1 MTMCSR
7 AASFHR
13 ARLGWPV
20 LAWLAAA
27 PAALAGTPIEERA
40 TADPAGQV
48 EVSNTAGSVV
58 ITAWPRNE
66 VEVTGTLGEGTERL
80 EFSSSGK
87 LTRVK
92 VVLPQQSSRV
102 QGTNLVLKVP
112 AGSGLAVNTVSAD
125 VSAAGVR
132 GSQRLQSVSGNI
144 LTEAAAEDVECKSV
158 SGDVAVNTVSA
169 NVTATGVRGSQR
181 LQSVSGY
188 IHTEAAAED
197 VECKTVSGNVKVKGS
212 GQPGLLT
219 VTTVSGD
226 ADLSRVAGEVNGNT
240 VSGNFAVAMGDT
252 TRSRL
257 RSTSGDLGLRG
268 RLAPDARL
276 DFESISGNVRLD
288 LQGPVGAEFDVSS
301 FNGDIRNCFGPQP
314 VRSSEYA
321 PGRELRFREGA
332 GTGRVRIKTLNG
344 DISVCNK

>member
-1 MTMCSR
+1 MTRCSR
-7 AASFHR
+7 PAFFHR
-13 ARLGWPV
+13 VRLGLPV
-20 LAWLAAA
+20 LAVLAAG
-27 PAALAGTPIEERA
+27 PVALAGTPIEERA
-40 TADPAGQV
+40 PADPAGQV

-58 ITAWPRNE
+58 ITTWPRNE
-66 VEVTGTLGEGTERL
+66 VEVTGMLGEGTERL

-92 VVLPQQSSRV
+92 VVLPRQSSRV
-102 QGTNLVLKVP
+102 ERTELMLKVP

-144 LTEAAAEDVECKSV
+144 
-158 SGDVAVNTVSA
+158 
-169 NVTATGVRGSQR
+169 
-181 LQSVSGY
+181 
-188 IHTEAAAED
+188 HTEAAAED
-197 VECKTVSGNVKVKGS
+197 VECK
-212 GQPGLLT
+212 
-219 VTTVSGD
+219 TVSGD

-240 VSGNFAVAMGDT
+240 VSGNFTVAMGDT
-252 TRSRL
+252 SRSRL

-268 RLAPDARL
+268 RLTPDARV

-301 FNGDIRNCFGPQP
+301 FNGSIRNCFGPQP
-314 VRSSEYA
+314 VRTSEYA
-321 PGRELRFREGA
+321 PGRELRFREGT
-332 GTGRVRIKTLNG
+332 GTARVRIKTLNG